1 MSFPSF
7 IADSLLR
14 AHPSWR
20 PVLENAVRAVA
31 RADENYLPALE
42 ETPFL
47 PTDNRL
53 FAAFSQPLPA
63 VRYVL
68 VGEGPYPREESASGY
83 CFMDRAVQDIWSD
96 KGFSRQVN
104 RATSLRNFLKMLLV
118 AENSLH
124 PEHTG
129 ADAMAKVARIAQAT
143 DSPYIRRLDE
153 LQQALL
159 DRGFLLLNAALVF
172 RPQVPP
178 AKESKAWQPFLGMV
192 MDALA
197 DDAAA
202 SGRPLPLFIL
212 WGKMAERLAGLPAL
226 SRFPQICSEHPYNLS
241 FIRHAG
247 MQELFG
253 SMNLLR
259 KHL

>member
-14 AHPSWR
+14 AHSSWQ

-31 RADENYLPALE
+31 QADGNYLHALE
-42 ETPFL
+42 ETAFL
-47 PTDNRL
+47 PTANRL

-83 CFMDRAVQDIWSD
+83 CFMDGAVQDIWSD

-118 AENSLH
+118 AENSLR

-172 RPQVPP
+172 RPHVPP
-178 AKESKAWQPFLGMV
+178 AKESKAWQPFLSVV

-202 SGRPLPLFIL
+202 YGRPLPLFIL
-212 WGKMAERLAGLPAL
+212 WGKMAERLAGLPAF

-241 FIRHAG
+241 FIRHTG

-253 SMNLLR
+253 SMRLL
-259 KHL
+259 KK